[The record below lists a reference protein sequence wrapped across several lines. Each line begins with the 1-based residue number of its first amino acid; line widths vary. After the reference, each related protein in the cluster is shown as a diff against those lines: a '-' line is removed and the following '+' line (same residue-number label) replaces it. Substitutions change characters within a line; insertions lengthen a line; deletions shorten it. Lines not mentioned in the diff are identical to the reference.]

1 VPIPRALGDSLDST
15 LVRLLDLLRRCRLT
29 DAVRQAGPDRH
40 EADIVSRLASSSRPV
55 VAPDPRRLR
64 PEGLDRLGLVKL
76 VALDRWT
83 EPCLDKAMHLSRA
96 RMALE
101 GRLREEQ
108 LSIEPDLEP
117 APAAGQQR
125 RPGDPWRPRIRPCC

>member
-1 VPIPRALGDSLDST
+1 M
-15 LVRLLDLLRRCRLT
+15 
-29 DAVRQAGPDRH
+29 
-40 EADIVSRLASSSRPV
+40 

-64 PEGLDRLGLVKL
+64 PEGLGYLGLVKL

-117 APAAGQQR
+117 APTAGQQR
-125 RPGDPWRPRIRPCC
+125 RPGDPWRPPVEEFSHRTGDSIGVVSDDAELDLELDALDT